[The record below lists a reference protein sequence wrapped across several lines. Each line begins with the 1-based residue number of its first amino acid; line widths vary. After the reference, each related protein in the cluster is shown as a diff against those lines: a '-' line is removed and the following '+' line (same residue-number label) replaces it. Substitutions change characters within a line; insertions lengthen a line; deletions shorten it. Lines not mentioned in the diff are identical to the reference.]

1 MVQEKAVLAQV
12 KGRVQGVGFRAW
24 TKRQAERLGLRG
36 WVRNEPDG
44 SVTALLAG
52 PWRDVDAMLA
62 RLSDG
67 PLGAHV
73 RDVEIADADPADAP
87 PSFRVAF

>member
-1 MVQEKAVLAQV
+1 MVQEKAVLAHIA
-12 KGRVQGVGFRAW
+12 GRVQGVGFRAW
-24 TKRQAERLGLRG
+24 TKRQAESLGLRG

-52 PWRDVDAMLA
+52 STGNVATMLS

-67 PLGAHV
+67 PPGAHV
-73 RDVEIADADPADAP
+73 RDVGTEDADPADAP
-87 PSFRVAF
+87 ASFRVTF